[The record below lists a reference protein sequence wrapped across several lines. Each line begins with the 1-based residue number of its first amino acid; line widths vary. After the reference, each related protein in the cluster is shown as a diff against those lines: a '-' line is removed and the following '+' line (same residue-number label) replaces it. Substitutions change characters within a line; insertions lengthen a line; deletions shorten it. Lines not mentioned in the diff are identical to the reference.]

1 MLNYNGIAALAP
13 TGQYAAIQAS
23 FKNTSGVAQPVVNIN
38 NYRSSLLFS
47 NAKMVLG
54 DGTTAPTKGDYA
66 IENEVT
72 GLTLVSLTLPNN
84 QSASYNF
91 GELVYVFT
99 VIGIF
104 SNETNDDITINE
116 IAYYTSNSSLVG
128 EIMLAREVLD
138 APVIIQPG
146 QTKSFTMTIK

>member
-1 MLNYNGIAALAP
+1 MLTYNGIAALAP
-13 TGQYAAIQAS
+13 TGQYANIQAS
-23 FKNTSGVAQPVVNIN
+23 FKDTSGHAQAVVSIN

-47 NAKMVLG
+47 NPKMVLG

-91 GELVYVFT
+91 GELIGVFIA
-99 VIGIF
+99 IGVF

-116 IAYYTSNSSLVG
+116 IAYYTQNSSLVG

-138 APVIIQPG
+138 SPVTVHPG
-146 QTKSFTMTIK
+146 HTKSFTMTIK